1 MAISSSDPMTDEQI
15 LAAREVQER
24 ERQVREMSERLE
36 RCGFPPR
43 LVDASL
49 KAFQTPDA
57 GRSKALERAIA
68 YADLFR
74 DRRNLPASCMLLCG
88 KPGTGKSHLAVGI
101 ARRAAAVFGVR
112 YATVSG
118 LARAVRSSYSKLA
131 SKTEEDI
138 LDEHVSPSLLVLDE
152 VGVGLGTDHER
163 AMMHDVLAGRYD
175 RRKPTIL
182 VSNLSLEEVKAAIGD
197 RIVDRIREDKG
208 IVLECSW
215 ESWRGRA

>member
-1 MAISSSDPMTDEQI
+1 MEISSSDQNS
-15 LAAREVQER
+15 QEHQQR
-24 ERQVREMSERLE
+24 IREMTERLE

-43 LVDASL
+43 LAAATL
-49 KAFQTPDA
+49 KEFETPDA
-57 GRSKALERAIA
+57 GRAAALERAIA

-74 DRRNLPASCMLLCG
+74 DKRNLPATCALFCG
-88 KPGTGKSHLAVGI
+88 RPGTGKSHLAIGI

-175 RRKPTIL
+175 RRKPTIMI
-182 VSNLSLEEVKAAIGD
+182 SNLSLEEVKTALGD
-197 RIVDRIREDKG
+197 RIVDRVREDNG
-208 IVLECSW
+208 IVLECRW
-215 ESWRGRA
+215 ESWRGRK

>member
-1 MAISSSDPMTDEQI
+1 METSSSETTTPQEQQQRI
-15 LAAREVQER
+15 
-24 ERQVREMSERLE
+24 REMTERLE

-43 LVDASL
+43 LAGASL
-49 KAFQTPDA
+49 KAFETPDA
-57 GRSKALERAIA
+57 GRAVALERAIA

-74 DRRNLPASCMLLCG
+74 DRRNLPATCMLLCG
-88 KPGTGKSHLAVGI
+88 RPGTGKSHLAVGI

-131 SKTEEDI
+131 AKTEEDI
-138 LDEHVSPSLLVLDE
+138 LDEHVSPSLLVMDE

-175 RRKPTIL
+175 RRKPTIM
-182 VSNLSLEEVKAAIGD
+182 VSNLSLEEVKTALGD
-197 RIVDRIREDKG
+197 RIVDRVREDNG
-208 IVLECSW
+208 IVLECRW
-215 ESWRGRA
+215 ESWRGRK

>member
-1 MAISSSDPMTDEQI
+1 METSSYEMTEEQI
-15 LAAREVQER
+15 REARESQEHQQR
-24 ERQVREMSERLE
+24 IREMTERLE

-43 LVDASL
+43 LVGASL
-49 KAFQTPDA
+49 KTFEAPDA
-57 GRSKALERAIA
+57 GRAKALERAIA
-68 YADLFR
+68 YADLFQ

-101 ARRAAAVFGVR
+101 ARRAAALFGVR

-131 SKTEEDI
+131 TKTEEDI
-138 LDEHVSPSLLVLDE
+138 LDDHVSPSLLVLDE

-175 RRKPTIL
+175 RKKPTIL
-182 VSNLSLEEVKAAIGD
+182 VSNLSLEEVKEALGD

-208 IVLECSW
+208 TVLECSW
-215 ESWRGRA
+215 ESWRGRP

>member
-1 MAISSSDPMTDEQI
+1 METSSSEPMTDDPVF
-15 LAAREVQER
+15 AAQLEKEHQKRI
-24 ERQVREMSERLE
+24 REMSERLE
-36 RCGFPPR
+36 RSGFPPR
-43 LVDASL
+43 LAGATL
-49 KAFQTPDA
+49 KDFETPDA
-57 GRSKALERAIA
+57 GRQKALERAIS

-131 SKTEEDI
+131 TKTEEDI
-138 LDEHVSPSLLVLDE
+138 LDDHVSPSLLVLDE

-163 AMMHDVLAGRYD
+163 AMMHDVLSGRYD
-175 RRKPTIL
+175 RKKPTIMI
-182 VSNLSLEEVKAAIGD
+182 SNLSLEEFKAALGD

-208 IVLECSW
+208 TILECSW
-215 ESWRGRA
+215 GSWRARP